1 MNEKVIW
8 DCLLQKVGNPYG
20 TAAIMGNLMAES
32 SLNPACVT
40 GTKDSDYVKKAD
52 AGEIDF
58 AHDKHAFGLVQWC
71 YYTRK
76 GGLLNYAK
84 QTGRSVG
91 HLQMQLEYMVK
102 EMSNDY
108 KSVWQ
113 AVTNATNIRS
123 ASDTVMLKYEK
134 PATTTEAAKQKR
146 ANCGQKFYDQFAGK
160 PEPQPSPVPSG
171 TKMVRAKDQVN
182 LRSGPG
188 KTNARVGELKKG
200 QTLELIETENGW
212 HKVAVWVMGDFVEVK
227 QG

>member
-1 MNEKVIW
+1 MNEKTIW
-8 DCLLQKVGNPYG
+8 DFLLQKTGNPYG

-32 SLNPACVT
+32 SLNPNNVT
-40 GTKDSDYVKKAD
+40 GSKDPDYVKKAD

-71 YYTRK
+71 FYTRK

-84 QTGRSVG
+84 QTGKSVG
-91 HLQMQLEYMVK
+91 DLRMQLEYLVK

-113 AVTNATNIRS
+113 AVTKATNIRS

-134 PATTTEAAKQKR
+134 PATTTEVAKLKR
-146 ANCGQKFYDQFAGK
+146 ANYGQKFYDQFAEK
-160 PEPQPSPVPSG
+160 SDPQPSPTPSG
-171 TKMVRAKDQVN
+171 TKIVRAKDQVN

-200 QTLELIETENGW
+200 QTLELISTENGW
-212 HKVAVWVMGDFVEVK
+212 HKVAVWVSGEFVRTE
-227 QG
+227 G